1 MDKVYL
7 LLGTNEGRREQNL
20 SAAIALIAQNCGN
33 VLQSSSL
40 YETEAWG
47 LKEQQAFLNEAVAI
61 ETSLPPL
68 ELLLVLKKLEK
79 EIGRKETIKWGPR
92 VIDMDILFYGNE
104 IVNEEELKIPHPFIA
119 ERKFTLV
126 CLNEIAGDLVHPVL
140 KKTIKDLLKDCKDES
155 FVRPYKFRENR

>member
-7 LLGTNEGRREQNL
+7 LLGTNEGNREKNL
-20 SAAIALIAQNCGN
+20 ATATTLLENNCGKI
-33 VLQSSSL
+33 LESSSL

-47 LKEQQAFLNEAVAI
+47 LKEQNAFLNQAIAI

-79 EIGRKETIKWGPR
+79 EVGRKETIKWGPR
-92 VIDMDILFYGNE
+92 VIDMDILFYGHE
-104 IVNEEELKIPHPFIA
+104 IVDEEDLKIPHPFIA

-140 KKTIKDLLKDCKDES
+140 KKAIQDLLQECKDES
-155 FVRPYKFRENR
+155 EVKKVATQ